1 MELIIERIE
10 KNDHFTVGRLS
21 IETAEGKKHLCDTLE
36 PKIKELDMT
45 GRHIIKKRAAIPE
58 GRYPVVITYCAR
70 QDRWLPLLLWVN
82 KFKDVRILVGK
93 TVKDITAGGII
104 IGEYHG
110 DGRLVNSPNT
120 MYDLKQRMVEAKE
133 NGEGVYIQVR
143 PS

>member
-21 IETAEGKKHLCDTLE
+21 IETAEGKKYLCDTLE

-104 IGEYHG
+104 IGVYHG

-133 NGEGVYIQVR
+133 NGEVVFIQIR
-143 PS
+143 N